1 MKPNTEARISTDEE
15 LDAYDGPYLSP
26 AVCIPCGN
34 AKAKYLRFVPD
45 KKAYYCEHCDDI
57 VDVAPTSQEDPIV
70 IASIIIPGRPWT
82 INDAIRDHW
91 TKNASKTKA
100 LRKQSFVLWKQAIKD
115 RLPYPLRVVIQ
126 PGYKSRVIP
135 DVASA
140 VPSVKAI
147 IDGLVDTGYIPDDT
161 QAYIAEHLYKSALVG
176 QPRDTLLVEL
186 HLKKG

>member
-1 MKPNTEARISTDEE
+1 MKPNTEARKSTDQE
-15 LDAYDGPYLSP
+15 LDAYDGVYLSP
-26 AVCIPCGN
+26 VECLGCGN
-34 AKAKYLRFVPD
+34 AKAKYIRFIPSQG
-45 KKAYYCEHCDDI
+45 AYYCEHCDAI
-57 VDVAPTSQEDPIV
+57 VEVRSSIEGQAIKLG
-70 IASIIIPGRPWT
+70 AIIIPGRPWT

-91 TKNASKTKA
+91 TKNASKTKV
-100 LRKQSFVLWKQAIKD
+100 LRKQAYVLWKDALKGK
-115 RLPYPLRVVIQ
+115 LPTPIRVVAQ

-135 DVASA
+135 DVASV

-186 HLKKG
+186 QLQN

>member
-1 MKPNTEARISTDEE
+1 MKPNTEARISTDAE
-15 LDAYDGPYLSP
+15 LDAYDGPYLS
-26 AVCIPCGN
+26 AAECLECGN
-34 AKAKYLRFVPD
+34 AKAKYIRYIPD
-45 KKAYYCEHCDDI
+45 KGTWYCEHCDSLVEVKASIDEE
-57 VDVAPTSQEDPIV
+57 PTKV
-70 IASIIIPGRPWT
+70 ASIIIPGRPWT

-100 LRKQSFVLWKQAIKD
+100 LRQQSFVLWKQTIKD

-135 DVASA
+135 DVAST

-176 QPRDTLLVEL
+176 QTRDTLLIEL
-186 HLKKG
+186 HQINR